1 MRYVVLACVLILA
14 ILFDLGVLITT
25 SDDAFRAFDADR
37 PATLVPIASSRIY
50 ELSSRLRLHVSDL
63 VDAVTATYR
72 AWIRHEIPPGS
83 EPQEM

>member
-1 MRYVVLACVLILA
+1 MRYVVLACVLVLV
-14 ILFDLGVLITT
+14 ILFDFGVRITT
-25 SDDAFRAFDADR
+25 PDDAFRALEADR
-37 PATLVPIASSRIY
+37 PATLVPIASSRLH
-50 ELSSRLRLHVSDL
+50 ELQFRLRLHVSDL

>member
-14 ILFDLGVLITT
+14 IVFDLGVLLTT
-25 SDDAFRAFDADR
+25 SDDAFRALDADR
-37 PATLVPIASSRIY
+37 PATLLPIASSRVHD
-50 ELSSRLRLHVSDL
+50 LQSRLRLQVSDL

-72 AWIRHEIPPGS
+72 AWVRHEIPSGS